1 MPPPPPPLPVPDP
14 KMTRVRSIPEVPNSV
29 LSISSSENQT
39 FVRSGVLPSRESNL
53 QRRERRLFLSIFIG
67 MLILFAAL
75 LTVIL
80 VSRI

>member
-1 MPPPPPPLPVPDP
+1 M
-14 KMTRVRSIPEVPNSV
+14 
-29 LSISSSENQT
+29 LSISPSENQT